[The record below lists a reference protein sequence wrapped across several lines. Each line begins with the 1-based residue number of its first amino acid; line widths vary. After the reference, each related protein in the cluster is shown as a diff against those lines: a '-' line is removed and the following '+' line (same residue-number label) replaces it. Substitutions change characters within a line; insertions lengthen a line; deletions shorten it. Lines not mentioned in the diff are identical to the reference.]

1 MRVTALAAFAVCIGL
16 SMGVASAR
24 PYNDPQGRVS
34 FDNPAG
40 WSTIVSR
47 QVNQSQYSY
56 LVTGTA
62 NNECQ
67 VAAIPNPATASH
79 TPASVKTNSADSTRF
94 TNDVWATSLNRF
106 SEVFP
111 DNSAQVQSTS
121 VDTSGFW
128 PIQRA
133 EVQSPE
139 RVVHAAMEFRPGFE
153 IVVMCM
159 TYDGPDR
166 TDVYDTFIR
175 SVNTS
180 QDAAWEAAAAAAAAA
195 TPAPA
200 PAPAAPAPHH

>member
-1 MRVTALAAFAVCIGL
+1 MRVTALAAVAVCIGL

-24 PYNDPQGRVS
+24 PYNDPQGRVT

-79 TPASVKTNSADSTRF
+79 TPASVKTNSADITRF
-94 TNDVWATSLNRF
+94 TNEVWATSLNRF
-106 SEVFP
+106 PVFP

-139 RVVHAAMEFRPGFE
+139 RVVHAAMEFRPGLE

-166 TDVYDTFIR
+166 TDAYDTFIK
-175 SVNTS
+175 SVSTS
-180 QDAAWEAAAAAAAAA
+180 HDAEWEAAAAAAA
-195 TPAPA
+195 
-200 PAPAAPAPHH
+200 PAPAAPAPQH